1 SAARRLRAET
11 FAPAVAAERGL
22 RSVFR
27 FASFLRRLPDDFRE
41 LAEKA
46 KAGRLTFVFRH
57 DNLQASV
64 ERTGRSMDR
73 LTLGIIAAAIIIGS
87 SIVISAGQSGAAAG
101 IRIPVFGGVSLSI
114 ALASLGFLLALL
126 LAFHVAWGI
135 FRDRK

>member
-1 SAARRLRAET
+1 
-11 FAPAVAAERGL
+11 
-22 RSVFR
+22 
-27 FASFLRRLPDDFRE
+27 
-41 LAEKA
+41 
-46 KAGRLTFVFRH
+46 
-57 DNLQASV
+57 
-64 ERTGRSMDR
+64 MDR